1 MGFIPSTMVI
11 TIIIIIITI
20 SMVIT
25 IIIIIL
31 AKRGSFLGLA
41 QSAVCLTLT

>member
-1 MGFIPSTMVI
+1 MSRVLVFFPLGFIPSTMVI
-11 TIIIIIITI
+11 T
-20 SMVIT
+20 
-25 IIIIIL
+25 IIIIL